1 MKVCIPVVT
10 MAEGK
15 DLDTEGREGF
25 NENLW
30 SQGVG
35 SRLWAVER
43 VMRIEGVRIREC
55 LKGGHWPGGVRG
67 GDLMP

>member
-1 MKVCIPVVT
+1 

-55 LKGGHWPGGVRG
+55 LKEATGLEELGVG
-67 GDLMP
+67 I